1 VLTFIGTLTLAIGG
15 IGVMNIMLVSV
26 TERTREIG
34 VRKAV
39 GARKRHIMLQFVSE
53 AVVITFLGG
62 LLGILMSYALVLIIP
77 PRPFLAEMMDDPTRA
92 TDIHLLLSANVAVVA
107 TSILMVIGLLSG
119 LWPALRAARMDPI
132 ESLRYE

>member
-1 VLTFIGTLTLAIGG
+1 
-15 IGVMNIMLVSV
+15 MNIMLVSV

-39 GARKRHIMLQFVSE
+39 GARKRHIILQFVSE

-62 LLGILMSYALVLIIP
+62 LLGLLMSYILVNIIP
-77 PRPFLAEMMDDPTRA
+77 PRPFLAEMMDDPTKA
-92 TDIHLLLSANVAVVA
+92 TDIHLLLSANVATVA
-107 TSILMVIGLLSG
+107 ASILMGIGLLSG
-119 LWPALRAARMDPI
+119 LWPALRAARLNPI